1 MHIFRGTRAERLL
14 VDWSSRGLEWT
25 TPIPRQLGNGD
36 GAVSPPHREFA
47 LRETHVNQQDMSQA
61 HRLIPIRAR
70 FCGEDGGLY
79 RKNGFLL
86 NHPFPFGFL
95 LSMNATMRAA
105 YRNDCLSASSAR
117 PSWRRRAASS
127 RRPRNES
134 EKSSIASLMAL
145 VSSSLVITLPPVM
158 TLPTSPSIA
167 SSR

>member
-14 VDWSSRGLEWT
+14 VDWSSGGLEWT

-79 RKNGFLL
+79 RKTGSLVTY
-86 NHPFPFGFL
+86 PFPFGLF
-95 LSMNATMRAA
+95 LSMNAKMRAP
-105 YRNDCLSASSAR
+105 YRNDSFSASAAR
-117 PSWRRRAASS
+117 SSWRRRAASS

-134 EKSSIASLMAL
+134 EQSSIASLMAV
-145 VSSSLVITLPPVM
+145 VSSSLVITLPQ
-158 TLPTSPSIA
+158 
-167 SSR
+167 